1 MQTYIDAAR
10 RLDLAAYRRGAT
22 PSELTLSE
30 GRDLFVSYAPFD
42 HIARQAELVLV
53 GLTPGR
59 TQAANALEALQAQLR
74 AGRDL
79 EGALAAAKS
88 TASFSGSMRSSL
100 IAMLDLVGVPQKF
113 GRDSAAAFFEPGSP
127 LVHFTSMLR
136 YPVYL
141 PGGANYSGAPA
152 PLSHP
157 VLRKM
162 VETHLAEE
170 AAALPRAIW
179 VPLGGHAEAGLK
191 HLADAGRLDPARILT
206 GLPHPSGANAERI
219 AYFLGRKS
227 RAALSAKTNA
237 DRIDAARE
245 RLQRQVAGLAGR

>member
-1 MQTYIDAAR
+1 MQKFISASRSVDVAG
-10 RLDLAAYRRGAT
+10 YRRGVT
-22 PSELTLSE
+22 PADLTLSE
-30 GRDLFVSYAPFD
+30 ARDLFVSYAPFD
-42 HIARQAELVLV
+42 HIAREAELVLV

-59 TQAANALEALQAQLR
+59 TQAANALEALQVELK

-79 EGALAAAKS
+79 AGALSAAKS

-100 IAMLDLVGVPQKF
+100 IAMLDQVGVPQKF
-113 GRDSAAAFFEPGSP
+113 GRTSAATFFEAGSP

-141 PGGANYSGAPA
+141 PEGANYSGAPA

-157 VLRKM
+157 ILRKM
-162 VETHLAEE
+162 VDTHLAEE
-170 AAALPRAIW
+170 AKALPRAIW

-191 HLADAGRLDPARILT
+191 HLSDAGLLDPARVLA

-219 AYFLGRKS
+219 AYFLGRKP
-227 RAALSAKTNA
+227 RAALSSKTNP

-245 RLQRQVAGLAGR
+245 RLQRQVAALEV

>member
-1 MQTYIDAAR
+1 MQKFIDAAR
-10 RLDLAAYRRGAT
+10 LVDLPAYRRGAT
-22 PSELTLSE
+22 PESLMVTT
-30 GRDLFVSYAPFD
+30 GADLFVSYAPFD
-42 HIARQAELVLV
+42 HIARNAELVLV

-59 TQAANALEALQAQLR
+59 TQAANALEALQAQLN

-79 EGALAAAKS
+79 ERALAAAKS

-100 IAMLDLVGVPQKF
+100 IAMLDQVGVPQKF
-113 GRDSAAAFFEPGSP
+113 GRASAATFFEPGSP

-170 AAALPRAIW
+170 ARALPRAIW

-191 HLADAGRLDPARILT
+191 HLADAGLLDPARVLT

-219 AYFLGRKS
+219 AYFLGRKP
-227 RAALSAKTNA
+227 RANLSAKTNA

-245 RLQRQVAGLAGR
+245 RLQRQVAILSV

>member
-1 MQTYIDAAR
+1 MQSYIDAAR
-10 RLDLAAYRRGAT
+10 QLDLAAYRRGVT
-22 PSELTLSE
+22 PPELTLSD

-42 HIARQAELVLV
+42 HIARKAELVLV

-59 TQAANALEALQAQLR
+59 TQAANALEALQGQLN

-113 GRDSAAAFFEPGSP
+113 GRASAAAFFEAGSP

-141 PGGANYSGAPA
+141 AGGANYSGAPA

-170 AAALPRAIW
+170 AAALPGAIW
-179 VPLGGHAEAGLK
+179 VPLGGHAEAGLQ
-191 HLADAGRLDPARILT
+191 HLAQAGRLDPARILT

-219 AYFLGRKS
+219 AYFLGRKP
-227 RAALSAKTNA
+227 RAALSAKTNP

-245 RLQRQVAGLAGR
+245 RLQRQVAALAGR

>member
-1 MQTYIDAAR
+1 MQSFIPASR
-10 RLDLAAYRRGAT
+10 SVDLSVYRQGVT
-22 PSELTLSE
+22 PSDLTLFE
-30 GRDLFVSYAPFD
+30 ANDLFVSYAPFD

-59 TQAANALEALQAQLR
+59 TQAANALEALQGQLKS
-74 AGRDL
+74 GKSL
-79 EGALAAAKS
+79 EEALTAAKS

-100 IAMLDLVGVPQKF
+100 IAMLDQVGVPQKF
-113 GRDSAAAFFEPGSP
+113 GRASAAAFFEPGSH

-141 PGGANYSGAPA
+141 ANGANYSGAPA
-152 PLSHP
+152 PLTHP

-162 VETHLAEE
+162 VDTHLAEE
-170 AAALPRAIW
+170 ARALPHAIW

-191 HLADAGRLDPARILT
+191 HLSDAGLLDPARVLA

-219 AYFLGRKS
+219 AYFLGRKP
-227 RAALSAKTNA
+227 RAALSAKTNP

-245 RLQRQVAGLAGR
+245 RLQRQIAGLKV

>member
-1 MQTYIDAAR
+1 M
-10 RLDLAAYRRGAT
+10 
-22 PSELTLSE
+22 
-30 GRDLFVSYAPFD
+30 
-42 HIARQAELVLV
+42 LV

-59 TQAANALEALQAQLR
+59 TQAANALEALQAQLN

-79 EGALAAAKS
+79 DRALAAAKS

-100 IAMLDLVGVPQKF
+100 IAMLDQVGVPQKF
-113 GRDSAAAFFEPGSP
+113 GRASAATFFEPGSP

-170 AAALPRAIW
+170 ARALPRAIW

-191 HLADAGRLDPARILT
+191 HLADAGLLDPARVLT

-219 AYFLGRKS
+219 AYFLGRKP
-227 RAALSAKTNA
+227 RANLSAKTNA

-245 RLQRQVAGLAGR
+245 RLQRQVAILSV